1 MKGLTNKPWSLGH
14 KVLDAK
20 PVCEPREY
28 PSTPKQAL
36 KSLLPLRIPHPCV
49 NATSS
54 TSVLPGHFP
63 RHHQLVVTGY
73 ACHLST
79 TPLLTVMT
87 GDLSLSKL
95 TEFWIPQYTL
105 NPCWLIQKCWCDESI
120 PGKRQPGLNTPA
132 PSMLTYTDTLT
143 LVKLKTPAHFPGLRR
158 TWLGGLTKH

>member
-36 KSLLPLRIPHPCV
+36 KSLLPLCIPHPCV

-54 TSVLPGHFP
+54 TSVLPGHFTSH
-63 RHHQLVVTGY
+63 RQLVVTGV
-73 ACHLST
+73 CMSPLDHLT
-79 TPLLTVMT
+79 VTVMT

-95 TEFWIPQYTL
+95 TESKDPSASFWIPQHIL
-105 NPCWLIQKCWCDESI
+105 NPCWLIQKCWCKESI
-120 PGKRQPGLNTPA
+120 LGKRQPATILSQVLMP
-132 PSMLTYTDTLT
+132 PPLLC
-143 LVKLKTPAHFPGLRR
+143 
-158 TWLGGLTKH
+158 